1 MGAFQ
6 GNLTYKLFYVQGEL
20 PEDWKTLYLTS
31 IRKLE
36 FVPLTADAEDEE
48 TVGWVNIERP
58 LQTDFHLDNVVF
70 NDFINLGF
78 RKDRWTIPS
87 DLLKAHLEEAE
98 AEYMIQ
104 NEKKHLSRFE
114 RDDLKKRV
122 KKLLK
127 ERSIPKMKVI
137 DMSWELEQKRVR
149 FWSQS
154 GTVCELFQEFFEET
168 FDLKLLPANPY
179 IHGLQFDL
187 DEDELQSLATVE
199 PSNFMAGVPGMDY

>member
-6 GNLTYKLFYVQGEL
+6 GNLTYKLFFVQGEL
-20 PEDWKTLYLTS
+20 PEDWKTLFLNN

-36 FVPLTADAEDEE
+36 FQPLWADSDEDE
-48 TVGWVNIERP
+48 TLGWVNIERP

-78 RKDRWTIPS
+78 RKDRWSIPS

-98 AEYMIQ
+98 AEYMAQ
-104 NEKKHLSRFE
+104 NDKKHLSRFE

-122 KKLLK
+122 KKRLK

-137 DMSWELEQKRVR
+137 DMSWEIAQKRVR

-154 GTVCELFQEFFEET
+154 TAVCELFQEFFEET
-168 FDLKLLPANPY
+168 FELKLLPANPY

-199 PSNFMAGVPGMDY
+199 PSNFMAGEPGIDY